1 MTSESALLFGGPAHG
16 RRVEVPLDLGG
27 ILRWAHPAQVS
38 VSSAPVDTPL
48 RAPYDETLYRRERY
62 AFPFRPPTDF
72 VPKLEETGWR
82 YDRQRPYEA
91 RWWTIRLYGTEDVH
105 AAVRGECERLN
116 KAADAAGGEALLA
129 DPLACLRALPSE
141 TRYFFARRRVFW
153 RWLRGESL
161 DDVPFVILRSG
172 DVPSWGT
179 L

>member
-1 MTSESALLFGGPAHG
+1 MTNESAVLLGGPAHG

-27 ILRWAHPAQVS
+27 ILRWASPGVFTSTVATVDAFLS
-38 VSSAPVDTPL
+38 V
-48 RAPYDETLYRRERY
+48 ETLYRRERY
-62 AFPFRPPTDF
+62 AFPFRPPSDF
-72 VPKLEETGWR
+72 APKLEETRWN
-82 YDRQRPYEA
+82 YDSRRPYEA
-91 RWWTIRLYGTEDVH
+91 RWWTIRLYGTEAAH
-105 AAVRGECERLN
+105 AAVREECDRLN

-161 DDVPFVILRSG
+161 DEVPFVILHSG